1 MANSMVVYKD
11 LSVACLLMAGW
22 PGSNGWLVY
31 IRLFVCLLLLASLD
45 PLVMLK
51 GPFTVDAC

>member
-11 LSVACLLMAGW
+11 LSVACLLMMVGW

-31 IRLFVCLLLLASLD
+31 VCLFGCIEGAAKSESIIQ
-45 PLVMLK
+45 
-51 GPFTVDAC
+51 